1 MNIQIGTAGLAD
13 ELELRLSL
21 ACGLLVTSQL
31 KIDIHAW
38 KGRPCDMLVVDL
50 ESGYGRL
57 AYEVATR
64 RKLRILA
71 FGYGDPVTGDT
82 NGIHRLD
89 RHVPAA
95 ALAKVLEYLLLPM
108 RSAGTLQTFA

>member
-38 KGRPCDMLVVDL
+38 KGRPCNMLIVDL

-57 AYEVATR
+57 AYEVAIR
-64 RKLRILA
+64 RGLRILA
-71 FGYGDPVTGDT
+71 FGYGDPVPGYTK
-82 NGIHRLD
+82 GIHRLD

-95 ALAKVLEYLLLPM
+95 ALAKVLEYLLLPV
-108 RSAGTLQTFA
+108 RNVEASQTVA